1 MVSKINRKRLIK
13 IINNIISLAENWK
26 PFTIR
31 NFKHYRA
38 IYKNNKENW
47 DLKELRR
54 SDCNK

>member
-31 NFKHYRA
+31 NFKNYRA
-38 IYKNNKENW
+38 IYKNNKEN
-47 DLKELRR
+47 
-54 SDCNK
+54 